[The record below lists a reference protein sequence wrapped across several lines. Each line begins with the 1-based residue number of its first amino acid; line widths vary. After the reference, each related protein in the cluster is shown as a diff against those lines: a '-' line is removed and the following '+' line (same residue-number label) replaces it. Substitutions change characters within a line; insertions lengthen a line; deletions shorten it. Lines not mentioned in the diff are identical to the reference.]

1 MIGAGLEDRD
11 LLGIDRLLNLE
22 NWRIAICLING
33 DFTVKR
39 IKKENE
45 LIIWGVVECV
55 IKKV

>member
-11 LLGIDRLLNLE
+11 LLGIDRLLNPE
-22 NWRIAICLING
+22 NWRITICLIDG
-33 DFTVKR
+33 DFTVKI

-45 LIIWGVVECV
+45 LIIWGVVEWV